1 MTCSRWEVLWIEKK
15 HVSWTD
21 LSNLE
26 SHSLYKSLMK
36 KCIFMCVPCG
46 ICVLSDKS
54 SNWNYNNHGP
64 EDKYHVGSKHPPDY
78 RGRAFPVILQS
89 GKRRSL
95 PLSRFS
101 QRLRPAPSSSTW
113 DVWAGVDGLS
123 RSASLSAVEER
134 TFTGRLPEK
143 THNADEIDI
152 ALRNCSRQRRN
163 SVSRQRT
170 V

>member
-1 MTCSRWEVLWIEKK
+1 MGSPLNRKTRLINRLIQFEITQPLQKLNVHILVRPLW
-15 HVSWTD
+15 
-21 LSNLE
+21 NL
-26 SHSLYKSLMK
+26 Y
-36 KCIFMCVPCG
+36 F
-46 ICVLSDKS
+46 LSDKS
-54 SNWNYNNHGP
+54 SSWNYNNHGP
-64 EDKYHVGSKHPPDY
+64 GDKYHVGSKHPPDY

-123 RSASLSAVEER
+123 CSASLSAVEER
-134 TFTGRLPEK
+134 TFTGRLQEK
-143 THNADEIDI
+143 TQNADEIDI
-152 ALRNCSRQRRN
+152 EMRNCTRRRRI
-163 SVSRQRT
+163 SVCRQRT

>member
-1 MTCSRWEVLWIEKK
+1 MNRFIQFELTQPLQKLNEEVHIL
-15 HVSWTD
+15 VRPSW
-21 LSNLE
+21 NLYF
-26 SHSLYKSLMK
+26 LN
-36 KCIFMCVPCG
+36 
-46 ICVLSDKS
+46 DKS
-54 SNWNYNNHGP
+54 SSWNYNNHGP
-64 EDKYHVGSKHPPDY
+64 EDKYHVGCKHPPDY

-134 TFTGRLPEK
+134 TFTGRLQEK
-143 THNADEIDI
+143 TQNADEIDI
-152 ALRNCSRQRRN
+152 ELRNCSRRRRN
-163 SVSRQRT
+163 SVYRQRT